1 VLNVSERR
9 DRDDGDDPFDST
21 PLYALEDFVGGM
33 FTKATN
39 PAERWFEW
47 GVPKIRISP
56 SGSRRRVSVELHQ
69 PDLWRSIDPTHDNF
83 YLNAP
88 AWFGD
93 MGMFGSGFMWQEE
106 MVGEGRIVTPNLPLS
121 QCFKDVDANG
131 DLDTFHREFR

>member
-1 VLNVSERR
+1 MRR
-9 DRDDGDDPFDST
+9 MILSAACSPRRSI
-21 PLYALEDFVGGM
+21 
-33 FTKATN
+33 

-47 GVPKIRISP
+47 GVPNDPQLAKWKP
-56 SGSRRRVSVELHQ
+56 AKEY
-69 PDLWRSIDPTHDNF
+69 LWNYTNLILASIDPTIDNF

-93 MGMFGSGFMWQEE
+93 MGMFGTGFLWQEE